1 MTSVRVPSVPPL
13 VVMLAAVKSVGASL
27 KLKVTS
33 AVLAARLTSLWSI
46 VTAAVGVT
54 VSTVKLVL
62 AAVPGLPLSSCQ
74 LLSTL
79 TAALLMSVPDAA
91 VKVAV

>member
-1 MTSVRVPSVPPL
+1 MVALTAVRVPSVPPV

-54 VSTVKLVL
+54 VSTVKVWL
-62 AAVPGLPLSSCQ
+62 ASGAAGLMATSVMFAV
-74 LLSTL
+74 T
-79 TAALLMSVPDAA
+79 V
-91 VKVAV
+91 